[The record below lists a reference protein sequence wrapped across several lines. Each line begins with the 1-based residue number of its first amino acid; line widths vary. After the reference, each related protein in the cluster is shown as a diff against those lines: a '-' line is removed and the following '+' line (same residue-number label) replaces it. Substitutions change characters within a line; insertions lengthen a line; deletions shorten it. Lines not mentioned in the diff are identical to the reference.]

1 MSSEDSDPAT
11 VRVSYQDTLVT
22 EEVAPGESVSISVD
36 SDLRVGSIQER
47 NKAVVVESVGGEG
60 VSVVAFSEEIT
71 SADSYCILP
80 CVFLPSLYE
89 YYAVSVPRTQ
99 LMELVDGEL
108 EPVAARERSAFLIVS
123 SEDSTMINLTLT
135 QTVETAGASDLQQF
149 GSSIRRGETV
159 SLTLDAAKTLYISSL
174 EDLTGSRVVS
184 NKPLTFLS
192 GHECGTIPQTL
203 QFCDQMV
210 EQVPPTSTWGRR
222 FHTAPFLTR
231 EGSDVFIVLA
241 AQDNTVL
248 RGVCSQ
254 PFQEID
260 STFYNIVI
268 DHAGESRNFNVSSE
282 EFCMFESN
290 RPVLLTQLS
299 LASSFDN
306 VTNADP
312 FMVLIPPEEQYK
324 DSYVFRVFPSRSAL
338 DEAHYINIILPS
350 EYSRS
355 DLLLNGVSVSED
367 EWAPISCVADTERV
381 CAYASQLVISTDTQ
395 TLTHRDPDAKFAVII
410 YSLGFRL
417 GQGYSAGMTQ
427 QPIARMCTPVHFN
440 YCFNCVCRY
449 LDA

>member
-1 MSSEDSDPAT
+1 M
-11 VRVSYQDTLVT
+11 T
-22 EEVAPGESVSISVD
+22 EEVAPGETVSIPVD
-36 SDLRVGSIQER
+36 SDLRVRNIQER
-47 NKAVVVESVGGEG
+47 DKAVVVESVGGQG
-60 VSVVAFSEEIT
+60 VGVVAFSEEIT
-71 SADSYCILP
+71 SGDSYCVLP
-80 CVFLPSLYE
+80 CIFLPSLYE

-123 SEDSTMINLTLT
+123 SEDSTVINLTLT
-135 QTVETAGASDLQQF
+135 QTVQTGGAADLQQF
-149 GSSIRRGETV
+149 GSSIRKGETV
-159 SLTLDAAKTLYISSL
+159 SLTLDAARTLYVSSL

-192 GHECGTIPQTL
+192 GHECGTIPQTI

-210 EQVPPTSTWGRR
+210 EQIPPTSTWGRR

-231 EGSDVFIVLA
+231 EGSDAFKVIA

-248 RGVCSQ
+248 SGVCSQ
-254 PFQEID
+254 PIQDID
-260 STFYNIVI
+260 PTFYNIVI
-268 DHAGESRNFNVSSE
+268 DRAGESRTFNVSSV
-282 EFCMFESN
+282 EFCVFESN

-299 LASSFDN
+299 LASGFDN

-312 FMVLIPPEEQYK
+312 FLVLIPPEEQYK

-338 DEAHYINIILPS
+338 DEAHYINVLLPS

-355 DLLLNGVSVSED
+355 DLLLNGEPVSED
-367 EWAPISCVADTERV
+367 EWIPILCVANTESV
-381 CAYASQLVISTDTQ
+381 CAYAAQLVISTDTQ
-395 TLTHRDPDAKFAVII
+395 TVTHRDPDAKFSVVI

-427 QPIARMCTPVHFN
+427 QPIARM
-440 YCFNCVCRY
+440 
-449 LDA
+449 